1 MNYSEEEMKSLM
13 IDHIEGRLDGEL
25 KDYVE
30 KQIQKVE
37 SIRNEYDQLKETME
51 LFDHV
56 NDLDPP
62 VEVRSAFL
70 NEIEKAKKKS
80 SENTTPASKGKTI
93 QIEVNW
99 IYRAAAAV
107 ALVVIGVFIG
117 RGINDDS
124 NNEIA
129 SLRKEMQET
138 KALVIMN
145 MENETSASSRIQ
157 GVLAS
162 NNMDADADLLQA
174 LIKRM
179 NEDENVNVRIAA
191 VEALGNY
198 ADNKQ
203 VRDALVGSLET
214 QDKPLVQI
222 RLIHLMVELDEKR
235 AIKPLENI
243 TGDDNIL
250 NTVQDEAQMGLF
262 KLM

>member
-13 IDHIEGRLDGEL
+13 IDHIEGKLDGEL
-25 KDYVE
+25 KEYID
-30 KQIQKVE
+30 KQIQKDEV
-37 SIRNEYDQLKETME
+37 IKKEYDQLKETMN

-56 NDLDPP
+56 SELDHPI
-62 VEVRSAFL
+62 ELRSEFL
-70 NEIEKAKKKS
+70 LEIEKVKQEAASEGTPKQKS
-80 SENTTPASKGKTI
+80 KTI

-99 IYRAAAAV
+99 LYRAAAAV
-107 ALVVIGVFIG
+107 ALIVVGVFIG
-117 RGINDDS
+117 RGFNNDS
-124 NNEIA
+124 TQEIA
-129 SLRKEMQET
+129 SLRKEMEET

-162 NNMDADADLLQA
+162 NNINADADLLNA

-179 NEDENVNVRIAA
+179 NDDENVNVRIAA

-198 ADNKQ
+198 ANDEQ
-203 VRDALVGSLET
+203 VRGALLEALAN

-243 TGDDNIL
+243 TGDDNML